1 MTTIEL
7 PLSASTY
14 GREPAR
20 CVARVAQYDRGDR
33 VRRAARVFFPLLGV
47 GTVLV
52 VVPPHVLTLAA
63 FAIVA
68 SVLGA
73 RRLRERSEILSI
85 DGACPDC
92 AAPETLA
99 VPRGLPAILPCAA
112 CGAFVKLEA
121 DDGPAAPSAP
131 DALLASRRASGIP

>member
-1 MTTIEL
+1 MTTIEV
-7 PLSASTY
+7 PVSASTY
-14 GREPAR
+14 GRAPAR
-20 CVARVAQYDRGDR
+20 YVARVAQYDRRDR
-33 VRRAARVFFPLLGV
+33 LRRAARVFFPLLGV
-47 GTVLV
+47 GTLLV

-63 FAIVA
+63 FTVVA

-73 RRLRERSEILSI
+73 RRLRERSEILSV

-92 AAPETLA
+92 AAPKTLA

-121 DDGPAAPSAP
+121 GDGPAAFVAGELRT
-131 DALLASRRASGIP
+131 AGRASGIP